1 MRIVWIDSLYFMHE
15 HITATHI
22 FQYINCPHW
31 PYYDWHATEEEKK
44 YCRESTEGERLRW
57 EDGIM
62 LEKEYVQTLSQGSD
76 VVDLSAS
83 SHEQA
88 FAATVEAMRTGAAW
102 IYQGMIVR
110 DDLLGRPDLLCRVPG
125 ASVYGDWSYIP
136 IDVKSSHE
144 LQKYQKLQLAF
155 YSYILSHVQGA
166 VVAQAAIVNVDHVQ
180 LGFDPLLIQDEMLEL
195 VNTLRAV
202 RDGQKPEAVLRKA
215 CFDTGVWGDLCKK
228 NAQDTQDI
236 ALLYNVDVRRL
247 AALRS
252 LGVKTVADAA
262 VMDTQ
267 ALEGAVKGLTLHG
280 LEVAKLQAQ
289 SLLNNRVII
298 REPITVIPQGLEI
311 HFDIESDPPNDRD
324 YLYGILIRTPVGDE
338 YRAFVARGPDGEKKM
353 WNEFLDWIASLPPL
367 YTVYHFAPYEKTRL
381 AVLEQRYGMDER
393 LNPFRSRM
401 VDLKDSLRHTVTFPL
416 HFYGLKYIAK
426 FLGFSWRSQV
436 KGGGASVDAY
446 EKYIQTQD
454 EAILNDIILY
464 NEDDVRATAFLRDW
478 FAKYAQEV
486 TVYEPPYP
494 WS

>member
-1 MRIVWIDSLYFMHE
+1 MHA
-15 HITATHI
+15 HITATHF

-44 YCRESTEGERLRW
+44 QCRESTEGERMRW

-62 LEKEYVQTLSQGSD
+62 LEKEYVAELSTGSD
-76 VVDLSAS
+76 IVDLSKLTFEKVCS
-83 SHEQA
+83 
-88 FAATVEAMRTGAAW
+88 ATVEAMQAGAAW
-102 IYQGMIVR
+102 IYQGMITK
-110 DDLLGRPDLLCRVPG
+110 DDLLGRPDLLCRIPG
-125 ASVYGDWSYIP
+125 MSKFGDWSYIP

-155 YSYILSHVQGA
+155 YAYVLSEVQGS
-166 VVAQAAIVNVDHVQ
+166 VVSQAAIVNVDHVQ
-180 LGFDPLLIQDEMLEL
+180 LGFDPLSIQEEMLEL
-195 VNTLRAV
+195 VNALRSV
-202 RDGQKPEAVLRKA
+202 RDGKKPDAVLRKA
-215 CFDTGVWGDLCKK
+215 CFDTGVWGELCRK
-228 NAQDTQDI
+228 NAEATDDI

-247 AALRS
+247 ASLRR

-262 VMDTQ
+262 AMDTE
-267 ALEGAVKGLTLHG
+267 ALEGAEKGLTLHG

-289 SLLNNRVII
+289 SLLYKRVII
-298 REPITVIPQGLEI
+298 REPVTVIPQGLEI

-353 WNEFLDWIASLPPL
+353 WTEFLEWIGSLPPV

-381 AVLEQRYGMDER
+381 AVLEQRYGADER
-393 LNPFRSRM
+393 LNPFRARM
-401 VDLKDSLRHTVTFPL
+401 VDLKDSLRHTMTFPL
-416 HFYGLKYIAK
+416 YFYGLKYIAK

-446 EKYIQTQD
+446 EQYLKTQD

-464 NEDDVRATAFLRDW
+464 NEDDVRATAFVRDW
-478 FAKYAQEV
+478 LANYAQEV
-486 TVYEPPYP
+486 TAYEPPYP